1 MHLIPDT
8 CFENMPEQGWST
20 FYEYGVNVA
29 LGEVAEDK
37 WPIGAL
43 VIDNG
48 RRIIGEDLGILGDAV
63 MAVEND
69 AYGVSARPTSGEQ
82 RWVVEQGGTCADHD
96 CHILC
101 AHLMH
106 KLFGDG
112 L

>member
-8 CFENMPEQGWST
+8 CFENMPVQGWST

-69 AYGVSARPTSGEQ
+69 AYGVSARPTGGE
-82 RWVVEQGGTCADHD
+82 
-96 CHILC
+96 
-101 AHLMH
+101 
-106 KLFGDG
+106 
-112 L
+112 